1 MAKVAL
7 IETTPTSTNFDKYFT
22 FEFDRFALC
31 SDSSKRK
38 ILKKDVDIEIEIDAY
53 DWLILVGSEPFKN
66 FTRKTSI
73 TEYNGKIVDD
83 KFLAL
88 INPAMIKF
96 RPEAKKSFEE
106 AVESITGYVSGELQQ
121 VSLGEDKC
129 YGIQD
134 TEKLKEFLGKALKAP
149 GDFIAL
155 DSETSALYCRD
166 GYMLGFSMSY
176 EPEHGA
182 YVDTECIDEE
192 CEQLMQE
199 LFNKKRVVFHN
210 AKFDLQWFMYHFNFE
225 FPHFEDTM
233 LMHYMFDENPG
244 THGLKQLAIK
254 HTEYGDYEAELENWI
269 ADYRK
274 RTGILKESFSWD
286 LVPFEVMKN
295 YAAMDSVVTYLL
307 FEKFEAALT
316 KNEKLYW
323 VYKNILIEGC
333 RFLCS
338 VEGNGVPFDMT
349 RLEFGQKR
357 MQEDIDAAVTE
368 LKSFPEVQQFIRDKG
383 EFNPNSTLQ
392 LRTLLFDYI
401 GLEPTGKK
409 TGTGADSTDAEVLGK
424 LAEKHP
430 VPKHILEIRQK
441 VKIKTTYLDK
451 IIPAMDRDGRLRT
464 NFNLHGTTSGRLSSS
479 GKLNMQQLPR
489 DNPTVKGCIKAK
501 AGNKIVAMDL
511 TTAEVY
517 CAAVLAQDKA
527 LQKVFQDGGNF
538 HSTIAKQ
545 VFRLPCEVDE
555 VAEHYS
561 AERQQAKA
569 VTFGIMYG
577 AGPAKISEQVTKDS
591 GKYFS
596 PTEAKQTIDDYFAA
610 FPKLR
615 QWLNTTQQFIQANG
629 FIYSYFGRK
638 RRLPNVFSQD
648 KGIASHEVR
657 SGVNSLVQSVASD
670 VNLLGAIDMQKY
682 IQKTGMKSK
691 IFALVHDSI
700 LAEVPEEEI
709 ELYSQK
715 LAEFVQMDRG
725 LSIPG
730 TPIGCDFEV
739 GEDYSMGKFEKL
751 YDLTRQ
757 ETNIHSHT

>member
-1 MAKVAL
+1 MANVAI
-7 IETTPTSTNFDKYFT
+7 IEKTMSSTNYDKYFD
-22 FEFDRFALC
+22 FEHDRFALC
-31 SDSSKRK
+31 SDSSKQK
-38 ILKKDVDIEIEIDAY
+38 ILKRDVDIEIDIDAY

-106 AVESITGYVSGELQQ
+106 AVESISGFVSGELVQK
-121 VSLGEDKC
+121 SLGEDRC

-134 TEKLKEFLGKALKAP
+134 SEELHKYLQDALDHP
-149 GDFIAL
+149 NDFIGL

-176 EPEHGA
+176 KREHGV
-182 YVDTECIDEE
+182 YVDCECIDDKA
-192 CEQLMQE
+192 EQMMQE

-210 AKFDLQWFMYHFNFE
+210 AKFDLQWFEYHFNFE

-244 THGLKQLAIK
+244 THGLKTLAIK
-254 HTEYGDYEAELENWI
+254 HTDYGDYEAELDTWI
-269 ADYRK
+269 KDYLK
-274 RTGILKESFSWD
+274 RTGILKASFSYD

-295 YAAMDSVVTYLL
+295 YAAMDAIVTFLL
-307 FEKFEAALT
+307 FEKFEQAIL

-323 VYKNILIEGC
+323 VYRNLLIEGV
-333 RFLCS
+333 RFLKD
-338 VEGNGVPFDMT
+338 VEGNGVPFDRT

-357 MQEDIDAAVTE
+357 MQEDIDTAVAA
-368 LKSFPEVQQFIRDKG
+368 LQDFPEVKRFIADNQG
-383 EFNPNSTLQ
+383 FNPNSTLQ

-401 GLEPTGKK
+401 NLTPTGKK
-409 TGTGADSTDAEVLGK
+409 TGTGADSTDAEVLGQ
-424 LAEKHP
+424 LAEEHE

-441 VKIKTTYLDK
+441 VKIKNTYLDK
-451 IIPAMDRDGRLRT
+451 IIPNLDRDGRLRT

-517 CAAVLAQDKA
+517 CAAVLANDKG
-527 LQKVFQDGGNF
+527 LMKVFADGGNF

-545 VFRLPCEVDE
+545 VFRLPCDVDQ
-555 VAEHYS
+555 VAELYGDK
-561 AERQQAKA
+561 RQQAKA

-577 AGPAKISEQVTKDS
+577 AGPKKISEQVTKDS
-591 GKYFS
+591 GSEF
-596 PTEAKQTIDDYFAA
+596 TMVEAQHVIKDYFEA
-610 FPKLR
+610 FPNLR
-615 QWLNTTQQFIQANG
+615 RWLNDMQKFIQANG
-629 FIYSYFGRK
+629 FIYSHFGRK

-648 KGIASHEVR
+648 KGIAAHEVR
-657 SGVNSLVQSVASD
+657 SGVNALVQSVSSD
-670 VNLLGAIDMQKY
+670 INLLGGIDMQKY
-682 IQKTGMKSK
+682 IRKTGMKAK

-700 LAEVPEEEI
+700 LAEVPEDEI
-709 ELYSQK
+709 EHYTEKLREFIQK
-715 LAEFVQMDRG
+715 DRG
-725 LSIPG
+725 LSIPDA
-730 TPIGCDFEV
+730 PIGCDFDV
-739 GEDYSMGKFEKL
+739 ADDYSLGKFEKL
-751 YDLTRQ
+751 YG
-757 ETNIHSHT
+757 I